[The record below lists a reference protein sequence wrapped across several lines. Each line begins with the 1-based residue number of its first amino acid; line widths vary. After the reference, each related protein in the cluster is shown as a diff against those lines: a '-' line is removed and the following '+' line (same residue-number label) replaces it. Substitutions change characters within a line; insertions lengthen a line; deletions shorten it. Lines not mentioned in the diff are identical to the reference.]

1 MLRAENPASVKRC
14 AFMRKCRELK
24 LSSNTEA
31 KITVCMMG
39 KTEQEKEEL
48 AEKLFEIITESETE
62 TEMIEKSRLLL
73 TDFSRKTEI
82 FCDLLECLP
91 PDFEKVE
98 KELKNNSYTPE
109 EVTISFGKFCDNCFC
124 EYSDFVYYKRR
135 KPYNYEIHSTYAYD
149 ICKLLLKYGLD
160 PNLKYEDYVAFSSN
174 VMEAVY
180 SIDKPYIAADTLKLL
195 LENGGDPNIW
205 IESETLYEM
214 VDFDIW
220 FDDTHGFATE
230 ENFKDK
236 FDCRF
241 HCWLVLKGFI
251 ANDGDIEKDYI
262 NHGKY
267 TYRFIKDEDGNHDIE
282 IVKKTTYPKSKSN
295 NASWDEL

>member
-1 MLRAENPASVKRC
+1 MLKPENPASKKRC

-31 KITVCMMG
+31 KITLCMYG
-39 KTEQEKEEL
+39 KPDDEKEEL
-48 AEKLFEIITESETE
+48 AEKLLTIITECETE
-62 TEMIEKSRLLL
+62 QEMIDKARLLQSEL
-73 TDFSRKTEI
+73 SRKAEI
-82 FCDLLECLP
+82 LCDLLTELP
-91 PDFEKVE
+91 PDFVRIE
-98 KELKNNSYTPE
+98 KELKTNLYSSQEITLA
-109 EVTISFGKFCDNCFC
+109 FARFCDNCFC
-124 EYSDFVYYKRR
+124 DYSDFVYYKRR
-135 KPYNYEIHSTYAYD
+135 KPYNYETHSTYAYD

-160 PNLKYEDYVAFSSN
+160 PNLKYDDIVFSCN
-174 VMEAVY
+174 IMDAVY

-251 ANDGDIEKDYI
+251 ANDGDIEKNYI
-262 NHGKY
+262 NHEKY

-282 IVKKTTYPKSKSN
+282 VVKNDNLSKN
-295 NASWDEL
+295 QNK